1 MLRRFLQRLT
11 YANVVSTL
19 ALTAALGTGGAY
31 AANTI
36 STGDIVD
43 NQVTSADVRDD
54 DLGFGGLSAK
64 DLGPGSVLTSELKD
78 NSVLGADI
86 QDGTVSH
93 ADAALNT
100 FRGSDIA
107 DDSLTGTDINEST
120 LAMPPTTTAT
130 FAGQGNVPVDSTYVK
145 VTSKTLPAGSYA
157 IVATANMSANPFLS
171 GTHVS
176 DTFCELRNPSGQFIG
191 GARDRRQIL
200 TNEGNT
206 ISLSMN
212 GGATLSSTGEVGLYC
227 RFQVGGAV
235 ADGQMAIIRLDGTF

>member
-36 STGDIVD
+36 GTGDIID
-43 NQVTSADVRDD
+43 NQVTTGDVRDD
-54 DLGFGGLSAK
+54 TLGFGGLFAQ
-64 DLGPGSVLTSELKD
+64 DLAAGSVGTSELQD
-78 NSVLGADI
+78 NSVLGGDI
-86 QDGTVSH
+86 RDGTVSH

-107 DDSLTGTDINEST
+107 DDSLTGTDIQESS
-120 LAMPPTTTAT
+120 LVMPPTTTAT
-130 FAGQGNVPVDSTYVK
+130 FAGQGNVPVESAYTK
-145 VTSKTLPAGSYA
+145 VTGKTLPAGSYVV
-157 IVATANMSANPFLS
+157 VATANMFANPFLS
-171 GTHVS
+171 GTHIE

-200 TNEGNT
+200 TNEDNT

-227 RFQVGGAV
+227 RFQDGGGV